1 MFGGLKLN
9 KRYFD
14 FGRLKNISILHLSQ
28 IERLPIPRTLLPI
41 VKDKFRDALW
51 VCILPAQ
58 PLSVIHTRINQQVRS
73 YWEFKALME
82 MAREDPQ
89 QILSD
94 DFASCG
100 DFPENIVDKEREEG
114 SGVDDSALSEKSN
127 VRSWIGASLW

>member
-1 MFGGLKLN
+1 
-9 KRYFD
+9 
-14 FGRLKNISILHLSQ
+14 
-28 IERLPIPRTLLPI
+28 
-41 VKDKFRDALW
+41 
-51 VCILPAQ
+51 
-58 PLSVIHTRINQQVRS
+58 
-73 YWEFKALME
+73 ME

-114 SGVDDSALSEKSN
+114 SGVDDSALSEKSK